1 MRTVSVK
8 NFYKTIWG
16 LTACLLVLICFSVL
30 FTDPLR
36 AAEVLPSSPSD
47 STAVYTLPV
56 FETSDIH
63 GYLADTSSEKYE
75 YRLAYISDKV
85 RDRRTV
91 GNVYRKDFAVL
102 LDGGDIFQ
110 GNTMSN
116 LLKGSSMSAAFIRM
130 DYDAVTIGNH
140 EFDWGI
146 ETVVDADGTLLDSM
160 LDEVPEVNAVPVV
173 STNIYLNRVKIPF
186 ASEYVILEKTALDD
200 AGNELPVRIGVIGFT
215 EDYAS
220 SIMTTKFSGAGFMT
234 LVDYANANRIASELE
249 ESGQCDATILLTHG
263 AAEDAAYALGEGSA
277 VDLVLGGHT
286 HSSVSGKT
294 SWGLSYLQPA
304 AYSTAFCLSELT
316 FGVFSGAPVF
326 QGIASQKT
334 ISVTESL
341 SKLYPTDANA
351 SELDPVIVALTDR
364 VIGEISD
371 LLNAYVGYIP
381 ISVRKSETIPGSG
394 GRATVGGNFMAS
406 IIARAVGAEVG
417 FVNSGGIRTDLL
429 ITSGWRRILTVS
441 DIYTM
446 FPFNNRLY
454 CYELTYEDFL
464 SLLRYALTD
473 SGGSLLSRMTG
484 IECYYIGED
493 VQAIIRDK
501 KAIYLNG
508 EWMGGW
514 KDRTIRVGVS
524 EFVATSNRVAG
535 TMQNPLVAWSKT
547 SRLISS
553 DLIDAEGAFQ
563 VLDAESE
570 ANNWA
575 LSVDKTP
582 YFISGSYNG
591 PVWSSEDENAYQE
604 TESETGAGSPET
616 ASADESAVHTDP
628 SGPSQEEKGPLAF
641 LKNPFFPL
649 ALLVLLI
656 FVFCIIRFRRQNSD
670 RHAEGTCNTDNA
682 EDAE

>member
-1 MRTVSVK
+1 MQYRINSLIK
-8 NFYKTIWG
+8 K
-16 LTACLLVLICFSVL
+16 LLRCVCALLLSGVLAAGALCFLLPV
-30 FTDPLR
+30 
-36 AAEVLPSSPSD
+36 PSSAAGQTDTSD
-47 STAVYTLPV
+47 AASVYTLPI

-63 GYLADTSSEKYE
+63 GYLADTSTEHYE

-91 GNVYRKDFAVL
+91 GGVYRKDCAVL

-146 ETVVDADGTLLDSM
+146 ETVVDPDGTLLDSM
-160 LDEVPEVNAVPVV
+160 LEETPEVNAVPVV
-173 STNIYLNRVKIPF
+173 STNMYLKREKIPF
-186 ASEYVILEKTALDD
+186 ASEYLILEKTALDEG
-200 AGNELPVRIGVIGFT
+200 GNELPVRIGVIGFT
-215 EDYAS
+215 EDHSS

-234 LVDYANANRIASELE
+234 LVDYSNANRIAEELE
-249 ESGQCDATILLTHG
+249 ASGQCDATILLTHG
-263 AAEDAAYALGEGSA
+263 AAEDAAYNLGEGSA
-277 VDLVLGGHT
+277 IDLVLGGHT

-294 SWGLSYLQPA
+294 PWGLSFLQPA
-304 AYSTAFCLSELT
+304 AYSTAYCLTEMT
-316 FGVFSGAPVF
+316 FASVSGKPAF
-326 QGIASQKT
+326 QGVDAART
-334 ISVTESL
+334 VSVTDSP
-341 SKLYPTDANA
+341 SKLYPTAANA
-351 SELDPVIVALTDR
+351 SDLDPEIVALTDR
-364 VIGEISD
+364 VIGEISE

-381 ISVRKSETIPGSG
+381 ISVKKSETLPGSG

-417 FVNSGGIRTDLL
+417 FVNSGGIRTDLV
-429 ITSGWRRILTVS
+429 ITSGWRRLLTVS
-441 DIYTM
+441 DMYTM

-464 SLLRYALTD
+464 TLLRYALTE

-484 IECYYIGED
+484 IECYYIGEE
-493 VQAIIRDK
+493 VQAIVRDG
-501 KAIYLNG
+501 KAIYADN
-508 EWMGGW
+508 EWQGGW
-514 KDRTIRVGVS
+514 KDRKIRVGVS

-570 ANNWA
+570 ANHWE
-575 LSVDKTP
+575 LSVDKTA
-582 YFISGSYNG
+582 YFVYGRYMG
-591 PVWSSEDENAYQE
+591 PVWSEEDEKAYE
-604 TESETGAGSPET
+604 AAENET
-616 ASADESAVHTDP
+616 ASGESEVTEPAVSTAPADESSP
-628 SGPSQEEKGPLAF
+628 SREAKDRFAF
-641 LKNPFFPL
+641 LKNPLLPL
-649 ALLVLLI
+649 IPVVLIVLV
-656 FVFCIIRFRRQNSD
+656 FGIIRWRQQT
-670 RHAEGTCNTDNA
+670 AEKDDNEPDGPESA
-682 EDAE
+682 E